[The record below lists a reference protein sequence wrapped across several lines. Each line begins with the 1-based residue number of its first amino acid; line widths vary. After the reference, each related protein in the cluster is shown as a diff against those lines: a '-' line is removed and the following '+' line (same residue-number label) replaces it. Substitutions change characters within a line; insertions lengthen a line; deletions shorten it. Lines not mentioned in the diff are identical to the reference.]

1 MDNEQPYIFF
11 EEQKKVNHVHQ
22 NPTSTTSIKVSNSQK
37 EKRNPHILFLLYRV
51 HAYWTGHSVVSVLS
65 IKSAIIEDTGNYSC
79 ILPVTGESA
88 TVTLNILKGGHVFC
102 LELILKI
109 YCQRMF
115 VDGMGLVLD
124 LIFSNRLPSVL
135 KFSFSLDF
143 VLLSVNLAFPWL
155 REICIPNL
163 NILSFLPK
171 VFGWS
176 LIVIL

>member
-1 MDNEQPYIFF
+1 MSSKI
-11 EEQKKVNHVHQ
+11 
-22 NPTSTTSIKVSNSQK
+22 PTSTTSIKISNRQ
-37 EKRNPHILFLLYRV
+37 EQKRNPHILFLLYRV

-88 TVTLNILKGGHVFC
+88 TVTLNILKGGHAFC

-109 YCQRMF
+109 YCQRRF

-155 REICIPNL
+155 GEICIPNL
-163 NILSFLPK
+163 NILSFLRK

-176 LIVIL
+176 LIVILW